1 MFSRHTRFLAIGF
14 SLVSAIFLMSCIEG
28 GNSSDTA
35 DIFAVAVS
43 DNNSTATMEVSFR
56 LSDNGTALS
65 GVAASSIRFTV
76 VKLLPAASPRSW
88 ESYINTLETKACLL
102 YTSPSPRDRS

>member
-28 GNSSDTA
+28 GNSSDTPPVA
-35 DIFAVAVS
+35 DVFAVAVS
-43 DNNSTATMEVSFR
+43 DNGSTTTMEVSFS

-76 VKLLPAASPRSW
+76 AKLLPGASLSL
-88 ESYINTLETKACLL
+88 IHI
-102 YTSPSPRDRS
+102 